1 MLNTI
6 LELHISAK
14 LPLERIWT
22 HFGDVVWN
30 DESDAQGII
39 CLAAFG
45 PIEVKIRQAW
55 WKSENPDDDGR
66 WNTAIS
72 FHCEKSW
79 NDVRMIYAL
88 EQCSNLYDD
97 IGGYYLAKEDRG
109 DLGFIVEE
117 GKLVLPERHRDYF
130 STFPMPFDR
139 INYSTPP
146 QFFSR

>member
-1 MLNTI
+1 MTNTI
-6 LELHISAK
+6 LELHTTAI
-14 LPLERIWT
+14 LPSHRIWSL
-22 HFGDVVWN
+22 FGDVDWH
-30 DESDAQGII
+30 DKSDTEDIS
-39 CLAAFG
+39 CDAAFG
-45 PIEVKIRQAW
+45 PIEVKIRRPW
-55 WKSENPDDDGR
+55 WKSEKPDDHGR

-88 EQCSNLYDD
+88 EQCFNLYDD

-117 GKLVLPERHRDYF
+117 DKLILPEQYRDYF

-139 INYSTPP
+139 ITYSIPP
-146 QFFSR
+146 QFSPR